1 MKVTFK
7 NWNCIAKGASYTN
20 GNKAIVLID
29 AEDGEMVATASVNI
43 IEEKI
48 DNDVVFVKNYSEN
61 GGMTDALIQADIVE
75 PDIIHDV
82 KTGFVNVKAYKLTEK
97 ALDILW

>member
-48 DNDVVFVKNYSEN
+48 VKNYSEN